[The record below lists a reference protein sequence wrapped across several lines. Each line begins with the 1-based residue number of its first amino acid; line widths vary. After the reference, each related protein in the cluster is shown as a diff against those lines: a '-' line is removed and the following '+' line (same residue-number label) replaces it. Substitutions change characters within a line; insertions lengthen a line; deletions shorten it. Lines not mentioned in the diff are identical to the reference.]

1 MTTSTESAIAADDI
15 ITQRVRDLADLQ
27 AEIAKLTAEAENIKA
42 ELRALTPGDYAIN
55 GRTALRIT
63 PTRRFDPE
71 KGAGLLSVQ
80 QREAALVVS
89 YDAAKVKQH
98 LTPVEVEECMVEV
111 GKPKVQVL

>member
-1 MTTSTESAIAADDI
+1 MTTSTDSAIAADDI
-15 ITQRVRDLADLQ
+15 ISQRVRDLADLQ

-42 ELRALTPGDYAIN
+42 ELRTLTPGDYAIG

-63 PTRRFDPE
+63 PTRRFDATAA
-71 KGAGLLSVQ
+71 AGLLSVE
-80 QREAALVVS
+80 QRKEALVVS

-98 LTPVEVEECMVEV
+98 LTPVEVEEFMVES